1 MMAAQEPQNYVAIE
15 RIIRIEET
23 QPAKYVNPPQSILTK
38 LPLEE
43 GEAITTAIFWMLGK
57 RPVIVQERH
66 VNEAALDAQQKEAL
80 KNSIES
86 PLSDQ
91 LLVFLGMAGVMTL
104 VKEVRTTGPTANT
117 EYLTKRW
124 QAICATMGI
133 RDEFAAGGRVTRE
146 MFDGMIKLLEA
157 WQTWIKARANVRREI
172 LLLSIADIPDQ
183 APDLVKKVLEQIKM
197 VLYGYG
203 LKSTEVMC
211 GFTTSDSEALL
222 IPQVNQQA
230 VDLKRAVAELK
241 EQHGPLYPYLRV
253 FPLPGADRLHNRNY
267 PDLYYAAVS
276 TAVHNKDLGVEGRYQ
291 MTDVQTTTSKAVID
305 RMADRLLHARVGV
318 DQVTIQNLAELGITL
333 PRRRTGEEENDWVRD
348 LAGELAEENSC
359 FGFS

>member
-1 MMAAQEPQNYVAIE
+1 MAEQAPPGRNYVVIE
-15 RIIRIEET
+15 RVIRIEET
-23 QPAKYVNPPQSILTK
+23 QPVHYVDPPQSILTK

-57 RPVIVQERH
+57 RPNIIPTRQI
-66 VNEAALDAQQKEAL
+66 NEATLDEQQRTALRK
-80 KNSIES
+80 SIES
-86 PLSDQ
+86 HLSDQ

-104 VKEVRTTGPTANT
+104 VKEVRSTGPTANT

-133 RDEFAAGGRVTRE
+133 RDEFAAGGKVSRE
-146 MFDGMIKLLEA
+146 MFHGMIKLIES
-157 WQTWIKARANVRREI
+157 WQTWVKARANVRREI
-172 LLLSIADIPDQ
+172 LTLSIEDIPDQ
-183 APDLVKKVLEQIKM
+183 APEMVKKVLEQIKM
-197 VLYGYG
+197 VLHGYG

-222 IPQVNQQA
+222 IPQVNQQTI
-230 VDLKRAVAELK
+230 DLKKVVAELK
-241 EQHGPLYPYLRV
+241 AQHGPLYPYLRV
-253 FPLPGADRLHNRNY
+253 FPLPGADRLHHRNY

-291 MTDVQTTTSKAVID
+291 MTDDQTTTSKAVID

-318 DQVTIQNLAELGITL
+318 DQTTIQNLAELGITL
-333 PRRRTGEEENDWVRD
+333 PRRRMRRD
-348 LAGELAEENSC
+348 DDDDEDEQPPPQQRRLR
-359 FGFS
+359 